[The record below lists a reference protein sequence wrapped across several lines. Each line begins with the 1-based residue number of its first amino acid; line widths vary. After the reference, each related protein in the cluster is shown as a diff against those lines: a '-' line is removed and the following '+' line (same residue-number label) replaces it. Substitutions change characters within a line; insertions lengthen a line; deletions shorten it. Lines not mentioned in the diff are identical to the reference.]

1 MKWVNPNPSTDTG
14 QTSDEGTSHFQIFG
28 QSLIKENSHNS
39 RTSDDTDMK
48 LGPATKL
55 YKKHNCDVI
64 VIFPIYC
71 KFRAIRKPDSG
82 QIVCKTYI
90 FINSKLLSYKN

>member
-1 MKWVNPNPSTDTG
+1 MKWVNPNPSPDTG
-14 QTSDEGTSHFQIFG
+14 QNSDGGTSHFQIFG

-55 YKKHNCDVI
+55 YKRNII
-64 VIFPIYC
+64 V
-71 KFRAIRKPDSG
+71 
-82 QIVCKTYI
+82 T
-90 FINSKLLSYKN
+90 